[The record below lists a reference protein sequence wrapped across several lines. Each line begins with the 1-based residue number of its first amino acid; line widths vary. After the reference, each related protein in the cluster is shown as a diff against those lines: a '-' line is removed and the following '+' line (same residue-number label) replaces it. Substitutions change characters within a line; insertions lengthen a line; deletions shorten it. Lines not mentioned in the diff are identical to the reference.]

1 MAKQVMCW
9 HTNKLDNGAVMIAV
23 DVPMGETL
31 FGLRHAVSEH
41 QASDKALLRK
51 VIEDMG
57 RVAAATLTTSRA
69 CAFGG

>member
-1 MAKQVMCW
+1 MGKPTLYW

-23 DVPMGETL
+23 DAPLGESL
-31 FGLRHAVSEH
+31 FGLRHAVSAQ
-41 QASDKALLRK
+41 QAGDGELLRK

-57 RVAAATLTTSRA
+57 RVAAAALSTSRA